1 VPSFIYAPQL
11 KIYVETG
18 GNLLNKN
25 VKPQVLDVSDDVV
38 RGRLTRR
45 VDGVSDLQFTLTN
58 NRRKYDQVFTP
69 NDRVTVLM
77 KRVTW
82 LRVFTGYLNSVPLM
96 TGWPRDVDLTASCSL
111 KRLQYWYWDPES
123 AYTQQMIMNALSAA
137 RGSGMNSDG
146 GMTNVVLS
154 VLKEV
159 VGWPESKVHIAKIPD
174 DWFKTAYKIAE
185 AVDKSAQ
192 ESDDLA
198 QQFFQSLG
206 GAGTVGSPGGGVDTS
221 ALNGR
226 YGGYDSAEQKA
237 NAVKIY
243 NAGRS
248 MGATRSDQIV
258 AIMTAMQESGLVN
271 LNHGDRD
278 SVGLFQ
284 QRPSQGW
291 GTVQQCMDPTYAA
304 KKFFSALFN
313 IKNRDKMTKGQQA
326 QAVQRSAYPSAYD
339 KHEPAATNMVDDM
352 IKGGGTNPVVGSGS
366 SNSTEKSP
374 SARATGTATNYQFI
388 QVAKDLVTTYPN
400 IPYTQK
406 YGGTQMAILSAN
418 PPPGLDCSSF
428 IQAVVLRTLGGLYN
442 FPRTTTTQLPVCRK
456 IDVQTALKTPGAL
469 LFKGSPPHH
478 VEMSVG
484 DGKHAVGAH
493 HTGTF
498 ASVQQTSA
506 SYWTTGA
513 LVPRIDY
520 GKLGM
525 GDGNAGDG
533 SVTDTPGAGAAEK
546 QIYTDPYSSTPGYN
560 ANDPFDKLF
569 GDTTWQPVASQK
581 NDPGYILSQSLTGI
595 KSLMND
601 QPLLPYLKN
610 LFSATMRSFCSAP
623 NGDLM
628 AWFPDYYGLWGTAA
642 KMVVQPIEVKDFSVT
657 WDDSFFVTH
666 QFVATTPQGGAG
678 QNGLN
683 LATGEVTSLV
693 GAALDPLVVAQ
704 NLSYTRGIASI
715 DIPAMMYAL
724 FKINPSTAQAE
735 TFSKWIYQRFG
746 ARPDFQ
752 QLPNLVGPSA
762 QFFASIYYFMRQWA
776 YQYNAD
782 IPLTFM
788 PELYPGML
796 LQVPAFSFQGYVNS
810 VQHTWEFG
818 DNGSFETSVNI
829 SAPARLSDTGN
840 AADVLIGL
848 PRAGGLIAS

>member
-1 VPSFIYAPQL
+1 MSSFIYAPMIKVYIQS
-11 KIYVETG
+11 G
-18 GNLLNKN
+18 GNILNPSI
-25 VKPQVLDVSDDVV
+25 KPQTLDVSDDLV
-38 RGRLTRR
+38 RGTLTRR
-45 VDGVSDLQFTLTN
+45 VDGVSDFKFTLLN
-58 NRRKYDQVFTP
+58 PRRKYDQVFTP
-69 NDRVTVLM
+69 NDRITVLM

-82 LRVFTGYLNSVPLM
+82 VRVFTGYLNQVPLM
-96 TGWPRDVDLTASCSL
+96 TAWPRNVDLTASCSL

-123 AYTQQMIMNALSAA
+123 AYTRQMVTNALSAA
-137 RGSGMNSDG
+137 AGSGSNTDG

-154 VLKEV
+154 TLKEV
-159 VGWPESKVHIAKIPD
+159 VGWPESKVHIAKIPE

-185 AVDKSAQ
+185 SVDKSAK

-198 QQFFQSLG
+198 QQFFSSLG
-206 GAGTVGSPGGGVDTS
+206 GAGVVGGTAGGETDTTS
-221 ALNGR
+221 LNGK
-226 YGGYDSAEQKA
+226 YGGYDSKEQKS

-248 MGATRSDQIV
+248 MGADKRDQIA

-271 LNHGDRD
+271 LPGGDRD
-278 SVGLFQ
+278 SLGLFQ

-291 GTVQQCMDPTYAA
+291 GTKAQILDPTYAA
-304 KKFFSALFN
+304 KKFFTVLFN
-313 IKNRDKMTKGQQA
+313 VKNRDKMPLWQVC
-326 QAVQRSAYPSAYD
+326 QAVQRSGVPQAYA
-339 KHEPAATNMVDDM
+339 KHEPAATNMVNDM
-352 IKGGGTNPVVGSGS
+352 AKKGGTTDVATSGKPKGSGTA
-366 SNSTEKSP
+366 SNK
-374 SARATGTATNYQFI
+374 QFI
-388 QVAKDLVTTYPN
+388 QVAKDLVTTFPN

-406 YGGTQMAILSAN
+406 YGGTQLNIISKN

-428 IQAVVLRTLGGLYN
+428 IQAVVLRTLGSLYN
-442 FPRTTTTQLPVCRK
+442 FPRTTTTQQPFCRK
-456 IDVQTALKTPGAL
+456 ISVDVAMKTPGAL

-478 VEMSVG
+478 VEMSIG

-493 HTGTF
+493 RTGTN
-498 ASVQQTSA
+498 ASVQATSA
-506 SYWTTGA
+506 SYWDSGA

-525 GDGNAGDG
+525 GDGDAGG
-533 SVTDTPGAGAAEK
+533 GEATDTPGASAAEK
-546 QIYTDPYSSTPGYN
+546 VIYTDPYSSMPGYN

-569 GDTTWQPVASQK
+569 GDTAWQPLAAQD
-581 NDPGYILSQSLTGI
+581 NDPGVILSQALTGV

-610 LFSATMRSFCSAP
+610 LFSATMRSFSSAP
-623 NGDLM
+623 NGDLI

-666 QFVATTPQGGAG
+666 QFTATTPQGGAG
-678 QNGLN
+678 QNAMN
-683 LATGEVTSLV
+683 LATGQVTSLV

-704 NLSYTRGIASI
+704 SLSYTRGIASI

-724 FKINPSTAQAE
+724 FKINPTVAQSQE
-735 TFSKWIYQRFG
+735 FSRWIYQRFG

-762 QFFASIYYFMRQWA
+762 QFFASIYFFMRQWA

-796 LQVPAFSFQGYVNS
+796 LQIPAFAFQGYVNQ
-810 VQHTWEFG
+810 VTHEFQFG
-818 DNGSFETSVNI
+818 DDGYFNTSVNI
-829 SAPARLSDTGN
+829 SAPARLSDSGD

-848 PRAGGLIAS
+848 PRAGGLMG

>member
-1 VPSFIYAPQL
+1 MPSFIYAPQI
-11 KIYVETG
+11 KVYVETG
-18 GNLLNKN
+18 GNILNKN
-25 VKPQVLDVSDDVV
+25 VRPQTLDVSDDIV

-45 VDGVSDLQFTLTN
+45 VDGVSDLQLTLTN
-58 NRRKYDQVFTP
+58 QRRKYDQVFTP
-69 NDRVTVLM
+69 NDRITVLM

-96 TGWPRDVDLTASCSL
+96 TGWPRDVELTASCSL

-137 RGSGMNSDG
+137 QGTGMNSDG

-206 GAGTVGSPGGGVDTS
+206 GAGTVGTSGGEADTS
-221 ALNGR
+221 GLNGQ
-226 YGGYDSAEQKA
+226 YGGYNSAEQKK
-237 NAVKIY
+237 NGVLIY

-248 MGATRSDQIV
+248 MGATQSDQIV

-271 LNHGDRD
+271 LKGGDAD
-278 SVGLFQ
+278 SAGLFQ

-291 GTVQQCMDPTYAA
+291 GTYEQVTDPTHAA

-313 IKNRDKMTKGQQA
+313 IHNRDKMTKAQQC
-326 QAVQRSAYPSAYD
+326 QAVQRSAYPDAYA
-339 KHEPAATNMVDDM
+339 KHEKAATQMVNDM
-352 IKGGGTNPVVGSGS
+352 AKSGGTSTVTGSGS
-366 SNSTEKSP
+366 KNSTESKP
-374 SARATGTATNYQFI
+374 STKATGTATNYQFI

-406 YGGTQMAILSAN
+406 YGGTQIDILSAD

-428 IQAVVLRTLGGLYN
+428 VQAVVLRTLGGLYG
-442 FPRTTTTQLPVCRK
+442 FPRTSETQKPYCRS
-456 IDVQTALKTPGAL
+456 IDVATAMKTPGAL
-469 LFKGSPPHH
+469 LFKGSPPFH
-478 VEMSVG
+478 VEMSIG
-484 DGKHAVGAH
+484 DGKHSVGAH
-493 HTGTF
+493 HSGTN
-498 ASVQQTSA
+498 ASIESTTA
-506 SYWTTGA
+506 SYWDSGG
-513 LVPRIDY
+513 LVPRINY

-525 GDGNAGDG
+525 GDGDAGGG

-546 QIYTDPYSSTPGYN
+546 TIYTDPYSNTPGYN

-569 GDTTWQPVASQK
+569 GDTVWQPVASQK
-581 NDPGYILSQSLTGI
+581 NDPEYILSQSLTGI

-623 NGDLM
+623 NGDLI

-666 QFVATTPQGGAG
+666 QFTATTPQGGAG

-683 LATGEVTSLV
+683 LATGQVTSLV

-715 DIPAMMYAL
+715 DVPAMMYAL
-724 FKINPSTAQAE
+724 FKINPTTAQAE
-735 TFSKWIYQRFG
+735 NFSKWIYQRFG

-762 QFFASIYYFMRQWA
+762 EFFASIYYFMRQWA

-810 VQHTWEFG
+810 VTHSWEFG
-818 DNGSFETSVNI
+818 DNGYFETSANI
-829 SAPARLSDTGN
+829 SAPARLSDTGD

>member
-1 VPSFIYAPQL
+1 MPSFIYAPQI
-11 KIYVETG
+11 KVYIETG
-18 GNLLNKN
+18 GNLLGPTK
-25 VKPQVLDVSDDVV
+25 KAQTLDVSDDLV
-38 RGRLTRR
+38 RGRLIRR
-45 VDGVSDLQFTLTN
+45 VDGVSDFSFTLLN
-58 NRRKYDQVFTP
+58 PRRKYDQVFTP
-69 NDRVTVLM
+69 NDRITVLM

-82 LRVFTGYLNSVPLM
+82 VRVFTGYLNSVPLM
-96 TGWPRDVDLTASCSL
+96 TGWPRDVELTASCSL

-123 AYTQQMIMNALSAA
+123 AYTQQMIMNSLAA
-137 RGSGMNSDG
+137 ASGTGKTNDG
-146 GMTNVVLS
+146 GMTNVVLT

-185 AVDKSAQ
+185 AVNKGAA
-192 ESDDLA
+192 ESDELA

-206 GAGTVGSPGGGVDTS
+206 GAGSVGDTGGTADVSG
-221 ALNGR
+221 LKGE
-226 YGGYDSAEQKA
+226 YGGYNSKEQKE

-248 MGATRSDQIV
+248 MGATKDDQII
-258 AIMTAMQESGLVN
+258 AIMTAMQESRLINNKG
-271 LNHGDRD
+271 GDRD
-278 SVGLFQ
+278 SAGLFQ

-291 GTVQQCMDPTYAA
+291 GSYAQVTNPTYAA
-304 KKFFSALFN
+304 KKFFQALFN
-313 IKNRDKMTKGQQA
+313 LNNRSRMTKGQQC

-339 KHEPAATNMVDDM
+339 KHEPAATAMVNDM
-352 IKGGGTNPVVGSGS
+352 AKKGGTSDIVGGGS
-366 SNSTEKSP
+366 KNKPSTK
-374 SARATGTATNYQFI
+374 ATGTATNKQFI
-388 QVAKDLVTTYPN
+388 QVAKDLVTTYPS

-406 YGGTQMAILSAN
+406 YGGTQMAVISKN

-428 IQAVVLRTLGGLYN
+428 VQAVVLRTLGGLYN
-442 FPRTTTTQLPVCRK
+442 FPRTTTTQAPFCRRISAK
-456 IDVQTALKTPGAL
+456 VAWKTPGAL
-469 LFKGSPPHH
+469 LFKGNPPYH
-478 VEMSVG
+478 VEMSIG

-493 HTGTF
+493 RTGTN
-498 ASVQQTSA
+498 ASIQQS
-506 SYWTTGA
+506 SEGYWDFGG

-525 GDGNAGDG
+525 GDGDAGG
-533 SVTDTPGAGAAEK
+533 GAVTDNPGEGASDK
-546 QIYTDPYSSTPGYN
+546 IIYTDPYSSTPGYN

-569 GDTTWQPVASQK
+569 GDTAWQPLASQK
-581 NDPGYILSQSLTGI
+581 ADTGYVLSQSLTGI

-610 LFSATMRSFCSAP
+610 LFSATMRSFSSAP
-623 NGDLM
+623 NGDLIS
-628 AWFPDYYGLWGTAA
+628 WFPDYYGLWNTAA
-642 KMVVQPIEVKDFSVT
+642 KMVVEPIEVKDFNVT

-678 QNGLN
+678 QNALN
-683 LATGEVTSLV
+683 LATGQVSSLV

-715 DIPAMMYAL
+715 DVPAMMYAL
-724 FKINPSTAQAE
+724 FKINPSTAQAQE
-735 TFSKWIYQRFG
+735 FSKWIYQRFG

-752 QLPNLVGPSA
+752 QIPNMVGPSA

-782 IPLTFM
+782 IPMTFM

-796 LQVPAFSFQGYVNS
+796 LQIPAFSFQGYVNQ
-810 VQHTWEFG
+810 VVHDFQFG
-818 DNGSFETSVNI
+818 DEGYFNTSVNI

-848 PRAGGLIAS
+848 PRAGGLIGG

>member
-1 VPSFIYAPQL
+1 MKV
-11 KIYVETG
+11 YVETG

-25 VKPQVLDVSDDVV
+25 VKPQVLDVSDDLV
-38 RGRLTRR
+38 RGQMVRR
-45 VDGVSDLQFTLTN
+45 PDGVSDFRFTLLN
-58 NRRKYDQVFTP
+58 PRRKYDQVFTP

-82 LRVFTGYLNSVPLM
+82 LRTFTGYLNQVPLM
-96 TGWPRDVDLTASCSL
+96 TAWPRDVELTASCSL

-123 AYTQQMIMNALSAA
+123 AYTQQMVMNALSAA
-137 RGSGMNSDG
+137 RGSGQNNDG

-198 QQFFQSLG
+198 QQFFSSLG
-206 GAGTVGSPGGGVDTS
+206 GAGTVGGGSGGEADTS

-226 YGGYDSAEQKA
+226 YGGYDSAEQKK
-237 NAVKIY
+237 NAVRIY
-243 NAGRS
+243 NVGRQ
-248 MGATRSDQIV
+248 MGADKRDQIA
-258 AIMTAMQESGLVN
+258 AIMTAMQESRLINVKG
-271 LNHGDRD
+271 GDRD
-278 SVGLFQ
+278 SAGLFQ
-284 QRPSQGW
+284 QRPSMGW
-291 GTVQQCMDPTYAA
+291 GTYEQVTNPEYAA
-304 KKFFSALFN
+304 KKFFQALFN
-313 IKNRDKMTKGQQA
+313 VRGRDKMPLWQVC
-326 QAVQRSAYPSAYD
+326 QAVQRSGFPRAYA
-339 KHEPAATNMVDDM
+339 KHEAAATNMVNDM
-352 IKGGGTNPVVGSGS
+352 AKGGGTASVTTSGKPS
-366 SNSTEKSP
+366 S
-374 SARATGTATNYQFI
+374 RATGTATNKQLI
-388 QVAKDLVTTYPN
+388 QVAKDLVKTHPR

-406 YGGTQMAILSAN
+406 YGGTQMAVISAN

-428 IQAVVLRTLGGLYN
+428 VQAVYLRALGGLYGI
-442 FPRTTTTQLPVCRK
+442 PRISQEQKGFCRH
-456 IDVQTALKTPGAL
+456 IDVETALKTPGAL
-469 LFKGSPPHH
+469 LFKGGSRPTH
-478 VEMSVG
+478 VEMSIG

-493 HTGTF
+493 RTGTF
-498 ASVQQTSA
+498 ASVQATNA
-506 SYWTTGA
+506 SYWDSGG
-513 LVPRIDY
+513 LLPRIDY
-520 GKLGM
+520 GPLGR
-525 GDGNAGDG
+525 GDGSADGG
-533 SVTDTPGAGAAEK
+533 SVTDNPGEGAADTAD
-546 QIYTDPYSSTPGYN
+546 IYTDPYSSTPGYN
-560 ANDPFDKLF
+560 ANDPFDRLF
-569 GDTTWQPVASQK
+569 GDTAWQPVASQK
-581 NDPGYILSQSLTGI
+581 DDPGYILSQSLTGV

-623 NGDLM
+623 NGDLI

-642 KMVVQPIEVKDFSVT
+642 KMVVQPIEVKDFNVT

-666 QFVATTPQGGAG
+666 QFTATTPQGGAG

-724 FKINPSTAQAE
+724 FKINPTTEQAQG
-735 TFSKWIYQRFG
+735 FSRWIYQRFG

-782 IPLTFM
+782 IPLSFM

-796 LQVPAFSFQGYVNS
+796 LQIPAFSFQGYVNT
-810 VQHTWEFG
+810 VTHTFEFG
-818 DNGSFETSVNI
+818 ENGYFNTSVNI
-829 SAPARLSDTGN
+829 SAPARLSDSGN
-840 AADVLIGL
+840 AADVLVGL
-848 PRAGGLIAS
+848 PRAGGLME

>member
-1 VPSFIYAPQL
+1 MPSFIYAPQI
-11 KIYVETG
+11 KVYVETG
-18 GNLLNKN
+18 GNLLNKRIRR
-25 VKPQVLDVSDDVV
+25 QTLDVSEDLV
-38 RGRLTRR
+38 RGRMTRR
-45 VDGVSDLQFTLTN
+45 VDGVSDFSFTLLN
-58 NRRKYDQVFTP
+58 PRRKYDQVFTP
-69 NDRVTVLM
+69 NDRITVLM

-82 LRVFTGYLNSVPLM
+82 LRVFTGYLNQVPLM
-96 TGWPRDVDLTASCSL
+96 TAWPRDVELTASCSM

-123 AYTQQMIMNALSAA
+123 AYTQQMIMNALGAA
-137 RGSGMNSDG
+137 RGSGKNTDG

-159 VGWPESKVHIAKIPD
+159 VGWPEAKAHIAKIPD
-174 DWFKTAYKIAE
+174 DWFDMAYKIAE
-185 AVDKSAQ
+185 SVDKSAQ

-198 QQFFQSLG
+198 QQFFSSLG
-206 GAGTVGSPGGGVDTS
+206 GAGTVGGGAGGETDTTH
-221 ALNGR
+221 LNGK
-226 YGGYDSAEQKA
+226 YGGFDSAEQKS
-237 NAVKIY
+237 NAVAIY

-248 MGATRSDQIV
+248 MGADKRDQIA

-271 LNHGDRD
+271 IPSGEGDRD

-291 GTVQQCMDPTYAA
+291 GTVAQIANPTYAA

-313 IKNRDKMTKGQQA
+313 VRNRDKMPLTVVCQT
-326 QAVQRSAYPSAYD
+326 VQRSAFPNAYA
-339 KHEPAATNMVDDM
+339 KHEKAATNMVDDM
-352 IKGGGTNPVVGSGS
+352 SKGGGTADVTTSGPPES
-366 SNSTEKSP
+366 
-374 SARATGTATNYQFI
+374 RATGKATNKQFI
-388 QVAKDLVTTYPN
+388 QVAKDLVKTHPS

-406 YGGTQMAILSAN
+406 YGGTQMAILTAN

-428 IQAVVLRTLGGLYN
+428 IQAVYLRTLGGLYN
-442 FPRTTTTQLPVCRK
+442 CPRTTYTQQPWCRP
-456 IDVQTALKTPGAL
+456 ISAEVAMKTPGAL
-469 LFKGSPPHH
+469 LFKGSPPYH
-478 VEMSVG
+478 VEMSIG

-493 HTGTF
+493 RTGTN
-498 ASVQQTSA
+498 ASVQATSA
-506 SYWTTGA
+506 GYWTAGG

-520 GKLGM
+520 GPLGV
-525 GDGNAGDG
+525 GDG
-533 SVTDTPGAGAAEK
+533 STDGGEVTDTPGESAAEL

-560 ANDPFDKLF
+560 ANDPFDRLF
-569 GDTTWQPVASQK
+569 GDTAWQPVASQK
-581 NDPGYILSQSLTGI
+581 NDPGYILSQSLTGV

-623 NGDLM
+623 NGDLI

-642 KMVVQPIEVKDFSVT
+642 KMVVQPIEVQDFNVT

-666 QFVATTPQGGAG
+666 QFTATTPQGGAG

-683 LATGEVTSLV
+683 LATGQVSTLV
-693 GAALDPLVVAQ
+693 GASLDPLVVSQ

-724 FKINPSTAQAE
+724 FKINPTTAQSQE
-735 TFSKWIYQRFG
+735 FSRWIYQRFG

-788 PELYPGML
+788 PELFPGML
-796 LQVPAFSFQGYVNS
+796 LQIPAFSFQGYVNQ
-810 VQHTWEFG
+810 VVHEFQFG
-818 DNGSFETSVNI
+818 EEGFFKTSVNI
-829 SAPARLSDTGN
+829 SAPARLSDTGD

-848 PRAGGLIAS
+848 PRAGGLMG

>member
-1 VPSFIYAPQL
+1 MGSFIYAPQI
-11 KIYVETG
+11 KVYIETG
-18 GNLLNKN
+18 GN
-25 VKPQVLDVSDDVV
+25 PQNNRKVETLDVSDDLIS
-38 RGRLTRR
+38 GQLTRR
-45 VDGVSDLQFTLTN
+45 VDGVSDFQFSLLN
-58 NRRKYDQVFTP
+58 PRRKYDQVFTP
-69 NDRVTVLM
+69 NDRITVLM

-82 LRVFTGYLNSVPLM
+82 LRVFTGYLNQVPLM
-96 TGWPRDVDLTASCSL
+96 TAWPRNVQLTASCSL

-123 AYTQQMIMNALSAA
+123 AYTQQMIMNSLAA
-137 RGSGMNSDG
+137 ASGTGQTNDG
-146 GMTNVVLS
+146 GMTNVVLT
-154 VLKEV
+154 VLKDV

-174 DWFKTAYKIAE
+174 DWFKVAYKIAQQ
-185 AVDKSAQ
+185 VDKSAQ

-206 GAGTVGSPGGGVDTS
+206 GAGTTAGTSGGEVADTTG
-221 ALNGR
+221 LKGQ
-226 YGGYDSAEQKA
+226 YGGYNSAEQLS

-248 MGATRSDQIV
+248 MGATKNDQIA

-271 LNHGDRD
+271 LDHGDLD

-291 GTVQQCMDPTYAA
+291 GTKSQIMNPTYAA
-304 KKFFSALFN
+304 KKFFQTLFN
-313 IKNRDKMTKGQQA
+313 ITNRDKMSLGVVCQK
-326 QAVQRSAYPSAYD
+326 VQRSAYPDAYA
-339 KHEPAATNMVDDM
+339 KHQPAATAMVNDM
-352 IKGGGTNPVVGSGS
+352 AKSGGTSDVVTSG
-366 SNSTEKSP
+366 KP
-374 SARATGTATNYQFI
+374 SAGATGTATNKQLI

-406 YGGTQMAILSAN
+406 YGGTQIAIISKN

-428 IQAVVLRTLGGLYN
+428 IQAVVLRALGGLYN
-442 FPRTTTTQLPVCRK
+442 FPRTTTTQLPFCRK
-456 IDVQTALKTPGAL
+456 VSVDVAMKTPGAL

-478 VEMSVG
+478 VEMSIG
-484 DGKHAVGAH
+484 DGKHTVGAH
-493 HTGTF
+493 RTGTY
-498 ASVQQTSA
+498 ASVEAIGA
-506 SYWTTGA
+506 SYWDAGA
-513 LVPRIDY
+513 LIPRIDY

-525 GDGNAGDG
+525 GDGSTTGGTA
-533 SVTDTPGAGAAEK
+533 TDTPGATAAGTV
-546 QIYTDPYSSTPGYN
+546 YTDPYNTTPGYN

-569 GDTTWQPVASQK
+569 GDTAWQPVASQK
-581 NDPGYILSQSLTGI
+581 NDTGYILSQSLTGI
-595 KSLMND
+595 KSLLND

-623 NGDLM
+623 NGDLIS
-628 AWFPDYYGLWGTAA
+628 WFPDYYGLWGTSA

-683 LATGEVTSLV
+683 LATGEVSSLV
-693 GAALDPLVVAQ
+693 SAALDPLVVAQ

-715 DIPAMMYAL
+715 DIPALMYAL
-724 FKINPSTAQAE
+724 FKIDATEKAASE
-735 TFSKWIYQRFG
+735 FSQWIYQRFG

-782 IPLTFM
+782 VPLTFM

-796 LQVPAFSFQGYVNS
+796 LQIPAFSFQGYVNS
-810 VQHTWEFG
+810 VTHSFQFG
-818 DNGSFETSVNI
+818 DDGFFNTTVNI

-840 AADVLIGL
+840 GADVLIGL
-848 PRAGGLIAS
+848 PRAGGLIGG

>member
-1 VPSFIYAPQL
+1 VPSFIYAPQI

-25 VKPQVLDVSDDVV
+25 IRPQVLDVSDDLV
-38 RGRLTRR
+38 RGRLIRR

-58 NRRKYDQVFTP
+58 QRRKYDQVFTP

-82 LRVFTGYLNSVPLM
+82 LRVFTGYLNKVPLM

-123 AYTQQMIMNALSAA
+123 AYTQQMIMDALSAA
-137 RGSGMNSDG
+137 RGSGKNTDG

-154 VLKEV
+154 ILKEV
-159 VGWPESKVHIAKIPD
+159 VGWPESKAHIAKIPD

-206 GAGTVGSPGGGVDTS
+206 GAGTIGGSGGEVDTT

-226 YGGYDSAEQKA
+226 YGGYDSKEQKS

-243 NAGRS
+243 NAGRT
-248 MGATRSDQIV
+248 MGATKSDQIV
-258 AIMTAMQESGLVN
+258 AIMTAMQESRLIA
-271 LNHGDRD
+271 LDHGDRD

-284 QRPSQGW
+284 QRPSMGW
-291 GTVQQCMDPTYAA
+291 GTKAQCMDPTYSA
-304 KKFFSALFN
+304 KKFFSVLFN
-313 IKNRDKMTKGQQA
+313 LKNREKMTKAQQA
-326 QAVQRSAYPSAYD
+326 QAVQRSAYPDAYA
-339 KHEPAATNMVDDM
+339 KHETAATNMVEDM
-352 IKGGGTNPVVGSGS
+352 MKGGGANPVTGSGS
-366 SNSTEKSP
+366 SNSTEKKP
-374 SARATGTATNYQFI
+374 SSKATGTATHHQFI
-388 QVAKDLVTTYPN
+388 QVAKDLVKTYPS
-400 IPYTQK
+400 IPYSQK

-418 PPPGLDCSSF
+418 PPPALDCSSF
-428 IQAVVLRTLGGLYN
+428 VQAVYLRTLGGLYGC
-442 FPRTTTTQLPVCRK
+442 PRTTYTQQPWCRP
-456 IDVQTALKTPGAL
+456 ISAEVALKTPGAL

-478 VEMSVG
+478 VEMSIG

-493 HTGTF
+493 RTGTN
-498 ASVQQTSA
+498 ASIQATSA
-506 SYWTTGA
+506 GYWTSGG

-525 GDGNAGDG
+525 GDGSADG
-533 SVTDTPGAGAAEK
+533 GEVTDTPGAGAAEK

-581 NDPGYILSQSLTGI
+581 NDPGYVLSQSLTGV

-610 LFSATMRSFCSAP
+610 LFSATMRSFSSAP
-623 NGDLM
+623 NGDLI

-642 KMVVQPIEVKDFSVT
+642 KLVVQPIEIKDFAVD

-683 LATGEVTSLV
+683 LATGQVTSLV
-693 GAALDPLVVAQ
+693 GAALDPFVVAQ

-724 FKINPSTAQAE
+724 FKINPTTDQAAS
-735 TFSKWIYQRFG
+735 FSKWIYQRFG

-782 IPLTFM
+782 IPMTFM
-788 PELYPGML
+788 PEAYPGML
-796 LQVPAFSFQGYVNS
+796 LQAPAFSFQGYINQVT
-810 VQHTWEFG
+810 HTWELG
-818 DNGSFETSVNI
+818 ENGSFETSVNI

>member
-1 VPSFIYAPQL
+1 MSSFIYAPQI
-11 KIYVETG
+11 KVYIETG
-18 GNLLNKN
+18 GNPLTKSK
-25 VKPQVLDVSDDVV
+25 VQTLDVTDDIV

-45 VDGVSDLQFTLTN
+45 VDGVSDFQFTLLN
-58 NRRKYDQVFTP
+58 PRRKYDQVFTP
-69 NDRVTVLM
+69 NDRITVLM

-82 LRVFTGYLNSVPLM
+82 LRVFTGYLNQVPLL
-96 TGWPRDVDLTASCSL
+96 TAWPRNVDLTASCSL

-137 RGSGMNSDG
+137 AGTGKTNDG
-146 GMTNVVLS
+146 GMTNVVLTI
-154 VLKEV
+154 LKEV

-174 DWFKTAYKIAE
+174 DWFKIAYKIAE
-185 AVDKSAQ
+185 QVDKTAQ

-206 GAGTVGSPGGGVDTS
+206 GAGSVGTSGGELADTS
-221 ALNGR
+221 GLGGK
-226 YGGYDSAEQKA
+226 YGGYNSKEQLS

-243 NAGRS
+243 NAGRQV
-248 MGATRSDQIV
+248 GATKDDQII

-271 LNHGDRD
+271 LSGGDRD

-291 GTVQQCMDPTYAA
+291 GTVAQCRDPTYAA
-304 KKFFSALFN
+304 KKFFSVLFN
-313 IKNRDKMTKGQQA
+313 VPNHDKMPKA
-326 QAVQRSAYPSAYD
+326 KACQAVQRSAFPDAYA
-339 KHEPAATNMVDDM
+339 KHEPAATALVNDM
-352 IKGGGTNPVVGSGS
+352 AKKGGTSTVTGSGS
-366 SNSTEKSP
+366 KNSTESKP
-374 SARATGTATNYQFI
+374 SAKATGTCTNKQLI

-406 YGGTQMAILSAN
+406 YGGTQLAVISKN

-428 IQAVVLRTLGGLYN
+428 VQAVVLRALGALYG
-442 FPRTTTTQLPVCRK
+442 FPRTTTTQQPYCRK
-456 IDVQTALKTPGAL
+456 ISAEVAFKTPGAL
-469 LFKGSPPHH
+469 LFKGSPPYH
-478 VEMSVG
+478 VEMSIG
-484 DGKHAVGAH
+484 DGKHSVGAH
-493 HTGTF
+493 RTGTY
-498 ASVQQTSA
+498 ASIQESSA
-506 SYWTTGA
+506 SYWTSGG
-513 LVPRIDY
+513 LIPRVDY

-525 GDGNAGDG
+525 GDGDAGG
-533 SVTDTPGAGAAEK
+533 GAVTDTPGATAAAT
-546 QIYTDPYSSTPGYN
+546 IYTDPYSSTPGYN

-569 GDTTWQPVASQK
+569 GDTAWQPVASQK
-581 NDPGYILSQSLTGI
+581 NDTGYILSQSLTGI
-595 KSLMND
+595 KSLLND

-623 NGDLM
+623 NGDLIS
-628 AWFPDYYGLWGTAA
+628 WFPDYYGLWGTAA
-642 KMVVQPIEVKDFSVT
+642 KMVVQPIEVRDFSVT

-683 LATGEVTSLV
+683 LATGEVSSLV

-715 DIPAMMYAL
+715 DVPALMYAL
-724 FKINPSTAQAE
+724 FKIDATESAAKD
-735 TFSKWIYQRFG
+735 FSKWIYQRFG

-776 YQYNAD
+776 YQYSAD

-796 LQVPAFSFQGYVNS
+796 LQIPAFSFQGYVNT
-810 VQHTWEFG
+810 VVHDFQFG
-818 DNGSFETSVNI
+818 DEGYFNTSVNI

-848 PRAGGLIAS
+848 PRAGGLIGG

>member
-1 VPSFIYAPQL
+1 MSTFIYNPSI
-11 KIYVETG
+11 KILIETG
-18 GNLLNKN
+18 GNLLNPKI
-25 VKPQVLDVSDDVV
+25 KRQVLDVSDDIV
-38 RGRLTRR
+38 RGQLTRR
-45 VDGVSDLQFTLTN
+45 VDGVSDLRFTLLN
-58 NRRKYDQVFTP
+58 ARRKYDQVFTP
-69 NDRVTVLM
+69 NDRITVLM

-96 TGWPRDVDLTASCSL
+96 TGWPRDVELTASCSL

-123 AYTQQMIMNALSAA
+123 AYTQQMIMNALKGA
-137 RGSGMNSDG
+137 RGTGKNTDG

-154 VLKEV
+154 VMKEV

-174 DWFKTAYKIAE
+174 DWFKTAYKIAQ

-206 GAGTVGSPGGGVDTS
+206 GAGTVGGSGGQTDTS
-221 ALNGR
+221 SLGGQ
-226 YGGYDSAEQKA
+226 YGGYNSAEQKA

-243 NAGRS
+243 NAGRE
-248 MGATRSDQIV
+248 MGATQSDQIV

-271 LNHGDRD
+271 LDHGDRD

-291 GTVQQCMDPTYAA
+291 GTKAQCMDPTYAA
-304 KKFFSALFN
+304 KKFFSGLFAVN
-313 IKNRDKMTKGQQA
+313 NRAKMTKGQQA
-326 QAVQRSAYPSAYD
+326 QAVQRSAFPSAYD
-339 KHEPAATNMVDDM
+339 KHEPAATQMVTDM
-352 IKGGGTNPVVGSGS
+352 AKGGGTNPVATSGA
-366 SNSTEKSP
+366 P
-374 SARATGTATNYQFI
+374 SAKATGTATNYQFI

-428 IQAVVLRTLGGLYN
+428 VQAVYLRTLGGLYN
-442 FPRTTTTQLPVCRK
+442 FPRVTTTQLPFCRA
-456 IDVQTALKTPGAL
+456 IPVDVAMKTPGAL

-478 VEMSVG
+478 VEMSIG
-484 DGKHAVGAH
+484 DGKHSVGAH
-493 HTGTF
+493 RTGTF
-498 ASVQQTSA
+498 ASVESTSA
-506 SYWTTGA
+506 GYWDHGA
-513 LVPRIDY
+513 LAPRINY

-525 GDGNAGDG
+525 SDGNAGDG
-533 SVTDTPGAGAAEK
+533 ISTDTPGAGAAEK
-546 QIYTDPYSSTPGYN
+546 MIYTDPYSTTPGYN
-560 ANDPFDKLF
+560 ANDPFDRLF
-569 GDTTWQPVASQK
+569 GDTVWEPVKAQE
-581 NDPGYILSQSLTGI
+581 NDPGYVLSQALTGV

-623 NGDLM
+623 NGDLI
-628 AWFPDYYGLWGTAA
+628 AWFPDYYGLWGTSA

-666 QFVATTPQGGAG
+666 QFTATTPQGGAG

-683 LATGEVTSLV
+683 LATGQVSSLV
-693 GAALDPLVVAQ
+693 GAALDPLVVQQ

-724 FKINPSTAQAE
+724 FKINPTKAQAQG
-735 TFSKWIYQRFG
+735 FSKWIYQRFG

-762 QFFASIYYFMRQWA
+762 QFFASIYFFMRQWA

-782 IPLTFM
+782 VPLTFM
-788 PELYPGML
+788 PELWPGML
-796 LQVPAFSFQGYVNS
+796 LQIPAFSFQGYVNQ
-810 VQHTWEFG
+810 VTHTWEFG

-829 SAPARLSDTGN
+829 SAPARLSDKGN

-848 PRAGGLIAS
+848 PRAGGLMG